1 MANRLFQAFIDTAK
15 TIAGYPI
22 TVANAVF
29 MRDGSTLDEFS
40 ENTKAKIGTT
50 DISKYSDGTVTGAI
64 KSACDKANVNEVA
77 IADVNSNLSK
87 VGVPDYAHARLLDNT
102 LSNITFEFTAPSN
115 GFVTACGYGEN
126 QSTSYIQ
133 FIYNQNQNI
142 RKAVQGVSDESI
154 SAQMTLSKGDTITIN
169 TCLSKR
175 NSGTYFVPYKE

>member
-1 MANRLFQAFIDTAK
+1 MAINYQKVGWDTTK
-15 TIAGYPI
+15 YFNPT
-22 TVANAVF
+22 N
-29 MRDGSTLDEFS
+29 MNHMDDGI
-40 ENTKAKIGTT
+40 KA
-50 DISKYSDGTVTGAI
+50 
-64 KSACDKANVNEVA
+64 ACDKADENEA
-77 IADVNSNLSK
+77 SIADVNSKLGNTDISAIGDGTLTGGLDALNSNLSK

-175 NSGTYFVPYKE
+175 NNGTYFVPYKE

>member
-1 MANRLFQAFIDTAK
+1 MIRSN
-15 TIAGYPI
+15 G
-22 TVANAVF
+22 
-29 MRDGSTLDEFS
+29 
-40 ENTKAKIGTT
+40 KA
-50 DISKYSDGTVTGAI
+50 
-64 KSACDKANVNEVA
+64 
-77 IADVNSNLSK
+77 VNSNLSK

-175 NSGTYFVPYKE
+175 NNGTYFVPYKE